1 MTAPLTEVAVKRL
14 AYIRMLYEQ
23 GVTQAKQPMP
33 MGASSLLSLHD
44 SVEMFLVLTSDAL
57 NAQVD
62 RNTHFMDYW
71 KKIKGVP
78 LSGAHGMRR
87 LNDARNGLKHAGVMP
102 TAEAIEQGLADTF
115 AFFDDNVPRVFG
127 VALWSVDTSHVVPQQ
142 AAREWTRKASER
154 FEAGEGGTAL
164 AMLQLALRHVLAED
178 PGAPYGT
185 TMSKLSQWRPSL
197 KGLPRSFGALFGRSF
212 NNDASD
218 ATRGVRDLVEVVE
231 GLTEAIRWM
240 TLGGS
245 LHHYARF
252 QALTP
257 TNIVWVGNPSD
268 EDVERLARRQESP
281 TREEFDFCRQ
291 FVVTT
296 ALRQADIA
304 AHVARPSWQADGT
317 SPSTT
322 DT

>member
-1 MTAPLTEVAVKRL
+1 MAVPLTEVTVKRL

-57 NAQVD
+57 SPQVD

-71 KKIKGVP
+71 KKIKGVS

-87 LNDARNGLKHAGVMP
+87 LNDARNGLKHAGAMP
-102 TAEAIEQGLADTF
+102 PVEVVEQALADTF
-115 AFFDDNVPRVFG
+115 AFFDDNVPQVFG
-127 VALWSVDTSHVVPQQ
+127 AALWSVDTSYTIPQ
-142 AAREWTRKASER
+142 AAVREWTRKAAER

-164 AMLQLALRHVLAED
+164 AMLQLALREVLAAD

-185 TMSKLSQWRPSL
+185 ALSKLSRWRPAME
-197 KGLPRSFGALFGRSF
+197 GLPRSFGSLFGRSF
-212 NNDASD
+212 NTDVSD
-218 ATRGVRDLVEVVE
+218 ATRGVRELVEVVE
-231 GLTEAIRWM
+231 GLTEAVRWM
-240 TLGGS
+240 ALGGN

-252 QALTP
+252 QTLTP
-257 TNIVWVGNPSD
+257 STIVWVGNPSE
-268 EDVERLARRQESP
+268 EDVDRLASGLESP

-304 AHVARPSWQADGT
+304 AHVVRPSWRTKGS
-317 SPSTT
+317 SPSN
-322 DT
+322 DGA